1 MLNWNVIKHLLI
13 SVLRFFFTKQL
24 CCLPFPAHGQQ
35 TVLCKILFPMTVLHL
50 FFLSL
55 SGGNGLGIED
65 NGRRCAMEE
74 THAKSW
80 NRKLY
85 KAGNDMYIKRFNDFI
100 SFSKVKE
107 DNRNYDI
114 NSFLDTVKDR
124 MGRLPATDLL
134 DFVSEYGFASFNTDM
149 IVTPMEKQEHSDY
162 FVVGPF
168 LGFGNTAV
176 SIEKSIGMFYSEE
189 QIGMK
194 FFPIC
199 EGASGDL
206 IIYSLEEQSFGKVYY
221 WSHDSAIGDDTFLI
235 AESFNDFIGRIEA
248 RKEEKDD
255 REVVGVKYSPRLL
268 KLINEKRMKDGLPP
282 LAQ

>member
-1 MLNWNVIKHLLI
+1 
-13 SVLRFFFTKQL
+13 
-24 CCLPFPAHGQQ
+24 
-35 TVLCKILFPMTVLHL
+35 
-50 FFLSL
+50 
-55 SGGNGLGIED
+55 
-65 NGRRCAMEE
+65 MEE

-80 NRKLY
+80 NRKLN
-85 KAGNDMYIKRFNDFI
+85 KAGNDMDIKRFNDFI

-199 EGASGDL
+199 EGVSGDL

-235 AESFNDFIGRIEA
+235 VESFDDFIGRIEA

-268 KLINEKRMKDGLPP
+268 KLINEKRMKGGLPP
-282 LAQ
+282 LVQ

>member
-1 MLNWNVIKHLLI
+1 
-13 SVLRFFFTKQL
+13 
-24 CCLPFPAHGQQ
+24 
-35 TVLCKILFPMTVLHL
+35 MTVLHL

-80 NRKLY
+80 NRKLN
-85 KAGNDMYIKRFNDFI
+85 KVRNDMDIKRFNDFI

-114 NSFLDTVKDR
+114 NSFLDTVKER

-134 DFVSEYGFASFNTDM
+134 DFVSEYGFACFNTDM

-162 FVVGPF
+162 FVVGAF

-176 SIEKSIGMFYSEE
+176 SIEKSRGLFVT
-189 QIGMK
+189 QT
-194 FFPIC
+194 
-199 EGASGDL
+199 L
-206 IIYSLEEQSFGKVYY
+206 WLIYSLEEQSFGKVYY
-221 WSHDSAIGDDTFLI
+221 WSHDSAIGGDTFLI
-235 AESFNDFIGRIEA
+235 AESFDDFIGRIEA

-268 KLINEKRMKDGLPP
+268 KLINEKKNERRVAPFGAVSRCKSVVSWSSSSSCQYFQAGRVGERGFR
-282 LAQ
+282 

>member
-1 MLNWNVIKHLLI
+1 M
-13 SVLRFFFTKQL
+13 
-24 CCLPFPAHGQQ
+24 
-35 TVLCKILFPMTVLHL
+35 
-50 FFLSL
+50 
-55 SGGNGLGIED
+55 
-65 NGRRCAMEE
+65 
-74 THAKSW
+74 
-80 NRKLY
+80 
-85 KAGNDMYIKRFNDFI
+85 
-100 SFSKVKE
+100 KE

-176 SIEKSIGMFYSEE
+176 SIEKSIGMFYSDE

-199 EGASGDL
+199 EGVSGDL

-221 WSHDSAIGDDTFLI
+221 WSHDSAIGGDTFLI
-235 AESFNDFIGRIEA
+235 AESFDDFIGRIEA

-282 LAQ
+282 LVQ